1 MTSIANIRARF
12 AALKALSRDDRGLST
27 VEYVIVLVL
36 IAAVA
41 MGAWQA
47 FGDMVKGKLEDA
59 SDGFDET
66 VNFE

>member
-1 MTSIANIRARF
+1 MTSLAKIRTRF
-12 AALKALSRDDRGLST
+12 AHLKTLARDDRGLST

-41 MGAWQA
+41 MGAWQS
-47 FGDMVKGKLEDA
+47 FGGMVKGKLENA
-59 SDGFDET
+59 TDGFDDT